1 MVCYASLTNLV
12 SSQLCPFSNSN
23 CFGQSQA
30 ARTRVKHDSNL
41 WVFEGRGWG
50 DWLDAGKSPTWSNAE
65 SAPLEPSSPS
75 SPPTT
80 PTLEPPP
87 SRPNLERQD
96 FLVARCRNLYKRK
109 AKECQSPSLREE
121 KNGGP
126 KTQRTRPSKLC
137 ESQIFTLYSIS
148 EKCSPLKKIP
158 PLKNILPSPI
168 RYSPVENNHPWKIF
182 NPEK

>member
-1 MVCYASLTNLV
+1 MIQTSGCLRGEDEATGLMLAKVRPEATLSRHLWN
-12 SSQLCPFSNSN
+12 P
-23 CFGQSQA
+23 A
-30 ARTRVKHDSNL
+30 AHPAHPQHPPWN
-41 WVFEGRGWG
+41 
-50 DWLDAGKSPTWSNAE
+50 PH
-65 SAPLEPSSPS
+65 PL
-75 SPPTT
+75 
-80 PTLEPPP
+80 P
-87 SRPNLERQD
+87 SRPNLKRQD

-168 RYSPVENNHPWKIF
+168 RYSPVENNHP
-182 NPEK
+182 